1 MSLSSSIKGSVL
13 GSAIKKVADSESRT
27 TLLGFAAAA
36 ILADK
41 IDYGKL
47 FEGDPQ
53 QIGNLVGVIVVAVF
67 GYFTNHPK
75 VTPDAKP

>member
-1 MSLSSSIKGSVL
+1 MSLSSSIKGSIL
-13 GSAIKKVADSESRT
+13 GSAIKKVADSEPRT

-36 ILADK
+36 VLADK

-53 QIGNLVGVIVVAVF
+53 QIGTFVGAIVVAVF
-67 GYFTNHPK
+67 GYFTNHK
-75 VTPDAKP
+75 ELK